1 MYVVLQCIYVCVY
14 NYACVHVC
22 MPFSEVWQTIC
33 KILSLIFFLSR
44 SIWLCGTKRICFPCI
59 YTCMWPCQPCLL
71 HFCVTGFLLVKWN
84 RDHQKVFNL
93 RCQKSLQ
100 YMVHYFCSTYKCSAC
115 SLWHFSCF
123 FTGVWIWSSFRLLAI
138 NCRSSN
144 SALCSYQQWWV
155 KQKNKF
161 SLVGWP
167 VLRFCQL
174 SCNILC

>member
-1 MYVVLQCIYVCVY
+1 MCTCLYAFQWSVTNNLQ
-14 NYACVHVC
+14 N
-22 MPFSEVWQTIC
+22 F
-33 KILSLIFFLSR
+33 KFNFFFLSR

-115 SLWHFSCF
+115 SLWHSVVSLQAYGFEAHSDYLRSIAVHP
-123 FTGVWIWSSFRLLAI
+123 TQPYVLTSSGEWNRKTNFHWLAGLFWDFVNFHAI
-138 NCRSSN
+138 YCAKRNYMYIYWN
-144 SALCSYQQWWV
+144 
-155 KQKNKF
+155 
-161 SLVGWP
+161 
-167 VLRFCQL
+167 
-174 SCNILC
+174 